1 MPDEQNESLREALA
15 RWLGGRN
22 RIQTSNFLA
31 QALRRSFCRASGTL
45 VLGDLP
51 EGSACLLALF

>member
-1 MPDEQNESLREALA
+1 MADEQSEPFREALA
-15 RWLGGRN
+15 QRLGGRN
-22 RIQTSNFLA
+22 RIQTSNFQA
-31 QALRRSFCRASGTL
+31 QALRQRFCRASGTL